1 MNCCF
6 QSLTSNDIE
15 VLMRAAATGNQE
27 YIQSCLTGTKKSIS
41 NHVHI
46 KDRFGQ
52 TAAHWSAYRGQIH
65 ILKMLIENG
74 ASMSIKDMDGR
85 VCLHWAV
92 RKERTSW

>member
-1 MNCCF
+1 
-6 QSLTSNDIE
+6 
-15 VLMRAAATGNQE
+15 MRAAATGNQE